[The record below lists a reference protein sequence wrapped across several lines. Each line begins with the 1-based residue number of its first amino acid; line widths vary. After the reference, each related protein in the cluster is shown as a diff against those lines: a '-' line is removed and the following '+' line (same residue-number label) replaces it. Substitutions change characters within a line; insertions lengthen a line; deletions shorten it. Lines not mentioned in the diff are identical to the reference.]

1 VQDEHSG
8 LGMLCAM
15 LGREGVAVKRPV
27 GVVVAAVLLLFGS
40 LFQLLMAAVMAL
52 SGAFM
57 PMAAVAGGASGAPG
71 GAPMPG
77 FMHGFMFAISA
88 VCLALAVWGIV
99 TTVGL
104 FRLRRWA
111 RYSVLVIGGII
122 AVIGGFSMLTSLI
135 ILAIPMTPTAG
146 VDASDAST
154 FAAMKYVI
162 FAVSEIMYGIM
173 TGVGVWWLVYFNRKG
188 VRDVFQ
194 GGAAVE
200 GGTVETAKSKR
211 PVAIT
216 VLAVLEIFGAGCCV
230 MVALLPFPAIFF
242 GIPLDGWQKAVFLLL
257 FATAQAA
264 MGVGLWRLAEWG
276 RRLGMLLMAFGI
288 AQCVFSMLRPSQFAS
303 VTAEFNQK
311 MGLPASPLPAQAQN
325 IMFVSMFGFS
335 LLFCFAIV
343 AVLIYYRS
351 AFEKPVELA
360 A

>member
-1 VQDEHSG
+1 
-8 LGMLCAM
+8 
-15 LGREGVAVKRPV
+15 VKRPV
-27 GVVVAAVLLLFGS
+27 GVIVAAILLLIGS
-40 LFQLLMAAVMAL
+40 LFQFLMAAVMAL

-57 PMAAVAGGASGAPG
+57 PIAAVAGGASGAAG

-77 FMHGFMFAISA
+77 FMHGFMFALSA
-88 VCLALAVWGIV
+88 VCLALAVWGII

-122 AVIGGFSMLTSLI
+122 AAIGGFSMLTSLI

-146 VDASDAST
+146 MDASDAST

-173 TGVGVWWLVYFNRKG
+173 TGVGVWWLVYFNRKQ
-188 VRDVFQ
+188 VREVFHS
-194 GGAAVE
+194 GAAVE
-200 GGTVETAKSKR
+200 GGTLEIVRSQR

-216 VLAVLEIFGAGCCV
+216 VLAVLELFGAACCMMIAV
-230 MVALLPFPAIFF
+230 LPFPGILF
-242 GIPLDGWQKAVFLLL
+242 GIALQGWQKAMFLLF
-257 FATAQAA
+257 FAAAQAA

-288 AQCVFSMLRPSQFAS
+288 AQCVFCMLRPSQIVS
-303 VTAEFNQK
+303 ISAEFNQR

-325 IMFVSMFGFS
+325 IMFISMFGFS

-351 AFEKPVELA
+351 AFVKPAELA

>member
-1 VQDEHSG
+1 
-8 LGMLCAM
+8 M
-15 LGREGVAVKRPV
+15 KRP
-27 GVVVAAVLLLFGS
+27 GGLIAAAVLLLLGS
-40 LFQLLMAAVMAL
+40 LYLLLMAAVMAL

-57 PMAAVAGGASGAPG
+57 PMAAVAGGTASA
-71 GAPMPG
+71 APMPG
-77 FMHGFMFAISA
+77 WMHGFMFAISA
-88 VCLALAVWGIV
+88 VCLALAAWGIV

-122 AVIGGFSMLTSLI
+122 AVIGGISMLSSLI

-146 VDASDAST
+146 MDASNAST

-162 FAVSEIMYGIM
+162 FAVSEIIYGIM
-173 TGVGVWWLVYFNRKG
+173 CGVGVWWLVYFNRKK

-194 GGAAVE
+194 GAAAVE
-200 GGTVETAKSKR
+200 GATVEIVKSRR

-216 VLAVLEIFGAGCCV
+216 VLAVLELFGAGCCV
-230 MVALLPFPAIFF
+230 LMVIIPFPGILF
-242 GIPLDGWQKAVFLLL
+242 GIALEGWQKAVFLLL
-257 FATAQAA
+257 FAAAQAA
-264 MGVGLWRLAEWG
+264 MGLGLWRLAEWG

-288 AQCVFSMLRPSQFAS
+288 AQCVFCMLQPSKIVGIS
-303 VTAEFNQK
+303 AEFNQRL
-311 MGLPASPLPAQAQN
+311 GLPPSPLPPQAQN

-351 AFEKPVELA
+351 AFEKSAELA